1 MSTTFIAVLHPS
13 ATVLE
18 NYECKPV
25 LAMLKKLIAAGSCL
39 LCVFVLTDC
48 IFIKSGGDF
57 NLLRAPLLSGYD
69 TRLPNII
76 RVI

>member
-1 MSTTFIAVLHPS
+1 MSTTFIAELHPS

-39 LCVFVLTDC
+39 FVLTDC